1 MRITF
6 YLFLKHFSVNL
17 FMCRHFETSSLRLF
31 NKLAELALAI
41 INFSH
46 KHKLHFLIP
55 QMYGCAFIADNQS
68 IV

>member
-1 MRITF
+1 
-6 YLFLKHFSVNL
+6 
-17 FMCRHFETSSLRLF
+17 MCRHFETSSLRLF

-55 QMYGCAFIADNQS
+55 QMYGCAFIANNQS

>member
-6 YLFLKHFSVNL
+6 YLFLKHFIVNL
-17 FMCRHFETSSLRLF
+17 FKLRPFELSSSRLF
-31 NKLAELALAI
+31 NKLAELTLAI

-46 KHKLHFLIP
+46 KHKSHFLVP
-55 QMYGCAFIADNQS
+55 QMYGCAFIVNNQS